1 MYKVLG
7 VSELD
12 ILVPDSRLAEL
23 KMQEAHDQDHKGAKI
38 TLWRSRTEVWIWKGM
53 RLAERVVKACDRCIA
68 QKITLMEQQ
77 MGDFDERME
86 AFLSQLENSVVI
98 MPVSWEVLCYVLD
111 CSRVRC
117 VNSRVT

>member
-38 TLWRSRTEVWIWKGM
+38 TLWRSRADLDLERHEVSRESRKG
-53 RLAERVVKACDRCIA
+53 V
-68 QKITLMEQQ
+68 
-77 MGDFDERME
+77 
-86 AFLSQLENSVVI
+86 
-98 MPVSWEVLCYVLD
+98 
-111 CSRVRC
+111 CSLYRTK
-117 VNSRVT
+117 NHADGAAYG